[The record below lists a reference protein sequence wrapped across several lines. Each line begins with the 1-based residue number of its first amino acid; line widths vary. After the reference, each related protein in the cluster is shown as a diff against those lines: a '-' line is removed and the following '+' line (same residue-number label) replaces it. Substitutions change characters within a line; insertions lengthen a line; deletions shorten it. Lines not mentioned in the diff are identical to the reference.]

1 MNTMLSRLFNC
12 ASAAP
17 SGAPQIEQAKLLYS
31 GLPVALVANALLALL
46 LAVVQV
52 KVIAPLIAYGW
63 LATMGTVL
71 LARSALLVAWRRGA
85 HATNYAPCWMFRFR
99 LSVIATGLVWGVGAA
114 LLFPHGDE
122 THQIFLAF
130 VIAGLSAGAITSLAI
145 DRMSTLGF
153 VIPMLLPLIA
163 HFAMEGDTTSLA
175 MGTMIVLYLLFIVV
189 NAVRAGRSLH
199 ENIQLRIKAVE
210 QEQVLRKSEAS
221 LNQAQ
226 HSAHIGNWELDLVGN
241 KLHWSDEIYR
251 IFEIDKAAFGAS
263 YDAFLN
269 AIHPDDRDM
278 VNKAYTDSLAT
289 RHPYDIVHRLLFADG
304 RIKFVHERCE
314 THFDAQGK
322 AIRSLGTVQD
332 ITRRKILEK
341 EIQEQRKEMDVLQKT
356 QIAAQTASAIAH
368 EVNQPLLAIAT
379 YSNAALL
386 LLKAENPDLGK
397 ISKAVEASEHQ
408 AHRAG
413 QSIREM
419 ILFLNMKEFPTESF
433 ELNNEITSILAA
445 ARAEHE
451 LQFQTTL
458 QLEDGLPPIRANRV
472 HVRKV
477 LLNLLHNGIEAMHEA
492 GVPLAAIT
500 ISVRTITD
508 KNVAQITIRDNGP
521 GFKEEDIQRLFEPFF
536 TTKTSGIGMGLTI
549 SRSLIEANGGQLWVD
564 PQETPGATF
573 HLTLPFA
580 KRARDHNPA

>member
-1 MNTMLSRLFNC
+1 MPSRIIYC

-31 GLPVALVANALLALL
+31 GVPVALVANALLALM

-52 KVIAPLIAYGW
+52 KAIAPVIVYGW

-71 LARSALLVAWRRGA
+71 LIRSALLVAWRRGA
-85 HATNYAPCWMFRFR
+85 HATNYAPCWMLRFR
-99 LSVIATGLVWGVGAA
+99 ISVIATGLVWGVGAA

-145 DRMSTLGF
+145 DRMSMLGF
-153 VIPMLLPLIA
+153 VVPMLLPLIA
-163 HFAMEGDTTSLA
+163 NFAMEGGATSLA
-175 MGTMIVLYLLFIVV
+175 MGTMIVLYLFFIVV
-189 NAVRAGRSLH
+189 NAVRAGRNLH
-199 ENIQLRIKAVE
+199 ENIHLRIQAVE
-210 QEQVLRKSEAS
+210 QEQVVRNSEAR

-226 HSAHIGNWELDLVGN
+226 HSAHIGNWELELASN
-241 KLHWSDEIYR
+241 KLHWSDEIYL
-251 IFEIDKAAFGAS
+251 IFEIEKAAFGAS
-263 YDAFLN
+263 YEAFLN
-269 AIHPDDRDM
+269 AIHPDDRNM
-278 VNKAYTDSLAT
+278 VNKAYTDSLEK
-289 RHPYDIVHRLLFADG
+289 RQPYDIVHRLQFAEG

-314 THFDAQGK
+314 THFDPRGK

-332 ITRRKILEK
+332 ITSRKILEK
-341 EIQEQRKEMDVLQKT
+341 EIQEQRNEMDALQKT

-379 YSNAALL
+379 YSNAALM
-386 LLKAENPDLGK
+386 LLKAGNPDLEK
-397 ISKAVEASEHQ
+397 ISKAVEASERQ
-408 AHRAG
+408 ALRAG

-419 ILFLNMKEFPTESF
+419 ILFLNMREFPTETF
-433 ELNNEITSILAA
+433 ELNNEITGILAA

-458 QLEDGLPPIRANRV
+458 QLEDGLPLIRANRV

-477 LLNLLHNGIEAMHEA
+477 LLNLLHNGIEAMQEA

-500 ISVRTITD
+500 ISVRTIAD
-508 KNVAQITIRDNGP
+508 KNVAQVTIRDNGP
-521 GFKEEDIQRLFEPFF
+521 GFTDVDIQRLFEPFF
-536 TTKTSGIGMGLTI
+536 TTKAKGIGMGLTI

-564 PQETPGATF
+564 PQESPGATF
-573 HLTLPFA
+573 HLTLPFSE
-580 KRARDHNPA
+580 

>member
-1 MNTMLSRLFNC
+1 MPSRIIYC

-31 GLPVALVANALLALL
+31 GVPVALVANALLALM

-52 KVIAPLIAYGW
+52 KAIAPVIVYGW

-71 LARSALLVAWRRGA
+71 LIRSALLVAWRRGA
-85 HATNYAPCWMFRFR
+85 HATNYAPCWMLRFR
-99 LSVIATGLVWGVGAA
+99 ISVIATGLVWGVGAA

-145 DRMSTLGF
+145 DRMSMLGF
-153 VIPMLLPLIA
+153 VVPMLLPLIA
-163 HFAMEGDTTSLA
+163 NFAMEGGATSLA
-175 MGTMIVLYLLFIVV
+175 MGTMIVLYLFFIVV
-189 NAVRAGRSLH
+189 NAVRAGRNLH
-199 ENIQLRIKAVE
+199 ENIHLRIQAVE
-210 QEQVLRKSEAS
+210 QEQVVRNSEAR

-226 HSAHIGNWELDLVGN
+226 HSAHIGNWELELASN
-241 KLHWSDEIYR
+241 KLHWADEIYL
-251 IFEIDKAAFGAS
+251 IFEIEKAAFGAS
-263 YDAFLN
+263 YEAFLN
-269 AIHPDDRDM
+269 AIHPDDRNM
-278 VNKAYTDSLAT
+278 VNKAYTDSLEK
-289 RHPYDIVHRLLFADG
+289 RQPYDIVHRLQFAEG

-314 THFDAQGK
+314 THFDPRGK

-332 ITRRKILEK
+332 ITSRKILEK
-341 EIQEQRKEMDVLQKT
+341 EIQEQRNEMDALQKT

-379 YSNAALL
+379 YSNAALM
-386 LLKAENPDLGK
+386 LLKAGNPDLEK
-397 ISKAVEASEHQ
+397 ISKAVEASERQ
-408 AHRAG
+408 ALRAG

-419 ILFLNMKEFPTESF
+419 ILFLNMREFPTETF
-433 ELNNEITSILAA
+433 ELNNEITGILTA

-458 QLEDGLPPIRANRV
+458 QLEDGLPLIRANRV

-477 LLNLLHNGIEAMHEA
+477 LLNLLHNGIEAMQEA

-500 ISVRTITD
+500 ISVRTIAD
-508 KNVAQITIRDNGP
+508 KNVAQVTIRDNGP
-521 GFKEEDIQRLFEPFF
+521 GFTDVDIQRLFEPFF
-536 TTKTSGIGMGLTI
+536 TTKAKGIGMGLTI

-564 PQETPGATF
+564 PQESPGATF
-573 HLTLPFA
+573 HLTLPFSE
-580 KRARDHNPA
+580 